1 MMCLNLR
8 LRGFT
13 LIELLIV
20 VAIIA
25 ILAAIAVPNFL
36 AAQTR
41 AKTSR
46 VMNDMRTVSLA
57 MEMYRIDNNSYPLNY
72 RDSYLHE
79 ANLAS
84 HSDPQLLTTPI
95 AYMTTI
101 PVDEFEKA
109 RSRFTLYT
117 VNSHMIARWGNSAI
131 AYQTY
136 PKDLWTT
143 LSIGPDLHRQ
153 TTGWHSKE
161 MIEQSERVRY
171 GQGGEDPMRPGQTAP
186 LRYDPSNGTIS
197 PGDIY
202 AWQGGGFSL

>member
-1 MMCLNLR
+1 MNPR
-8 LRGFT
+8 KSASHGFT

-46 VMNDMRTVSLA
+46 VMNDMRTISVS
-57 MEMYRIDNNSYPLNY
+57 MEMYRVDNNSFPLNY
-72 RDSYLHE
+72 RDSYLQVG
-79 ANLAS
+79 ATAS

-101 PVDEFEKA
+101 PVDEFEKS
-109 RSRFTLYT
+109 RSRYT
-117 VNSHMIARWGNSAI
+117 IYSVNSHMIAQWGNSTI
-131 AYQTY
+131 AYTTY
-136 PKDLWTT
+136 PKDLWLT
-143 LSIGPDLHRQ
+143 LSIGPDITRQ
-153 TTGWHSKE
+153 TGGWFSLKL
-161 MIEQSERVRY
+161 IEQSEQVFY
-171 GQGGEDPMRPGQTAP
+171 GQGGHDPTVNSPLRP

-197 PGDIY
+197 YGDIY
-202 AWQGGGFSL
+202 AYQGGGFSL